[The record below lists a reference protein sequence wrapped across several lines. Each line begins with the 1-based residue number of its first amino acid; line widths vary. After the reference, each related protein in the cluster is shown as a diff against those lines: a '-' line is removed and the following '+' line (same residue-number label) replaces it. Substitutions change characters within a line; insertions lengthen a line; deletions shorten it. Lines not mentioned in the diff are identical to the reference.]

1 MIAPRDTPAGVRAGT
16 SATAVML
23 RLANASA
30 TTRHTRPHLFVSTD
44 GSTIGNAGV
53 RWFLERFSAFPIT
66 AAIVL
71 DAPGEAN
78 GDRVDVWTAGRTDRQ
93 ALGLRAHRRRAPSS
107 APAGGPTARRR
118 SPRQLMRLA
127 VPQTFGDQGAT
138 IADGIPA
145 VTLSAR
151 GESPLRPGREP
162 TEERMALVANAA
174 NNLLGALDGA
184 TTVPAADGT
193 LAFAGKFLRPTV
205 ARLALLL
212 LALPVLVATLDIV
225 ARRRRQG
232 VPLGDGLRAVGVR
245 AIPIGVAVFVAHLLA
260 LGGLLPGAAA
270 GAPPLPSEARFGAL
284 AGLAIA
290 ISAGA
295 GALAWAASRRRARR
309 IGAPAAAESAA
320 ALAVI
325 SALLIALWI
334 LSPFA
339 LALAVPAAHA
349 ALLAPDANRP
359 WHLPALA
366 ALALL
371 PVAAAGRDDRRGA
384 QLQPVLR
391 GLVPHRHGRER
402 LARRHRSAR
411 GGALRRGALV
421 DHRPDRRPRDE
432 GRVRRDAR
440 PPPAPPP
447 RAAPPACPSA
457 PRQGRP
463 RVTSGAVAARLAFVS
478 VVVPV
483 YNERESVRPL
493 TEELLAVLR
502 TLGRRVEVLFVDDGS
517 TDGTSEIL
525 TDLATAEPEVG
536 VVRLRR
542 NFGKAAALMAGF
554 REARGDAVV
563 TIDGDLQ
570 DDPSEIPRLLAEL
583 EAGADLVSGW
593 KRDRQDPWS
602 KRAASK
608 VFNGVT
614 ARMSGIGLH
623 DLNCGFKAY
632 RAEVVRSL
640 ALTGDQYRYIPVLA
654 ADEGFRVTELP
665 VNHRPR
671 RYGRSKY
678 GLERYLRGFL
688 DLMTILFVG
697 RFRQRPM
704 HLFGGLGVLFIA
716 VGTVICAYLTVL
728 RILGESIGTRPL
740 LLLGVLL
747 IVVGVQLF
755 TIGLV
760 SEMIQRYHLRPQ
772 DDEARSR
779 VERVLR

>member
-1 MIAPRDTPAGVRAGT
+1 M
-16 SATAVML
+16 
-23 RLANASA
+23 
-30 TTRHTRPHLFVSTD
+30 
-44 GSTIGNAGV
+44 
-53 RWFLERFSAFPIT
+53 
-66 AAIVL
+66 
-71 DAPGEAN
+71 
-78 GDRVDVWTAGRTDRQ
+78 
-93 ALGLRAHRRRAPSS
+93 
-107 APAGGPTARRR
+107 
-118 SPRQLMRLA
+118 
-127 VPQTFGDQGAT
+127 
-138 IADGIPA
+138 
-145 VTLSAR
+145 
-151 GESPLRPGREP
+151 
-162 TEERMALVANAA
+162 
-174 NNLLGALDGA
+174 
-184 TTVPAADGT
+184 
-193 LAFAGKFLRPTV
+193 
-205 ARLALLL
+205 
-212 LALPVLVATLDIV
+212 
-225 ARRRRQG
+225 
-232 VPLGDGLRAVGVR
+232 
-245 AIPIGVAVFVAHLLA
+245 
-260 LGGLLPGAAA
+260 
-270 GAPPLPSEARFGAL
+270 
-284 AGLAIA
+284 
-290 ISAGA
+290 
-295 GALAWAASRRRARR
+295 
-309 IGAPAAAESAA
+309 
-320 ALAVI
+320 
-325 SALLIALWI
+325 
-334 LSPFA
+334 
-339 LALAVPAAHA
+339 
-349 ALLAPDANRP
+349 
-359 WHLPALA
+359 
-366 ALALL
+366 
-371 PVAAAGRDDRRGA
+371 
-384 QLQPVLR
+384 
-391 GLVPHRHGRER
+391 
-402 LARRHRSAR
+402 
-411 GGALRRGALV
+411 
-421 DHRPDRRPRDE
+421 
-432 GRVRRDAR
+432 
-440 PPPAPPP
+440 
-447 RAAPPACPSA
+447 
-457 PRQGRP
+457 
-463 RVTSGAVAARLAFVS
+463 AARLAFVS

-502 TLGRRVEVLFVDDGS
+502 TLGRRVEILFVDDGS

-525 TDLATAEPEVG
+525 TDLATSEPEVG

-570 DDPSEIPRLLAEL
+570 DDPAEIPRLLDEL

-614 ARMSGIGLH
+614 AKMSGIGLH

-654 ADEGFRVTELP
+654 ADEGFRVTEIP
-665 VNHRPR
+665 VNHRQR

-716 VGTVICAYLTVL
+716 VGTIICAYLTVLRILGESIGTRPLLLLGAVSYTHLDVYKRQTILFVGRFRQRPMHLFGGLGVLFIAVGTIICAYLTVL